1 MKIGGNV
8 LNSISLYFKAII
20 AIAPPA
26 GIVLGPLNIII
37 KGITTIMKV
46 IDKIITGIRAIF
58 DGLAMML
65 NNNPALFSLLRGE
78 NSKFSCS

>member
-1 MKIGGNV
+1 
-8 LNSISLYFKAII
+8 
-20 AIAPPA
+20 
-26 GIVLGPLNIII
+26 
-37 KGITTIMKV
+37 MKV

-78 NSKFSCS
+78 TVNSVAASASAGVGYGLDEASKQIKIGGTEQNKRYN